1 MNYSIKSARITSDF
15 LSGDSHSHSDISHVK
30 EALVRQN
37 IKAIVPSLAQPH
49 NVLSYL
55 RSMVNVNRT
64 YSDRYHILG
73 SNQNTLTPVLPLI
86 AQSG

>member
-1 MNYSIKSARITSDF
+1 MNYSIKPSRITSDF
-15 LSGDSHSHSDISHVK
+15 LPGDSHSHIDISQVK

-37 IKAIVPSLAQPH
+37 IKAMVPSLARSH

-55 RSMVNVNRT
+55 RSMVNVNST
-64 YSDRYHILG
+64 YSGRYHKLG
-73 SNQNTLTPVLPLI
+73 SNQNTLTPVLSLV

>member
-1 MNYSIKSARITSDF
+1 MNYSIKPSRITSDF
-15 LSGDSHSHSDISHVK
+15 LPGDSHSHSDICNVE
-30 EALVRQN
+30 EALVNQN
-37 IKAIVPSLAQPH
+37 IKAMLPLLARPH